1 ENKTKTGE
9 LVQQYIEGALNWAI
23 AKHYIAGNNA
33 ASLKGPL
40 QFLLPKVK
48 AFYVTKHHDA
58 LPWQEAGQFMAQL
71 RACADNTGRIE
82 AGSRSA
88 PGQATPRCKVCA
100 HPDRLAIEAAR
111 RGGASRSSRRSAR
124 AGTNLIG
131 TRDCGAA
138 RGSGPRRASRASA
151 IT

>member
-1 ENKTKTGE
+1 LAKAKDVTFRECAEGWMATNRITWTPRYADAVKRKFEMFVYPKLGDLPVQKFDMRGDGNSAVDLIHGVLKPIWENKTKTGE

-71 RACADNTGRIE
+71 RACADN
-82 AGSRSA
+82 
-88 PGQATPRCKVCA
+88 
-100 HPDRLAIEAAR
+100 
-111 RGGASRSSRRSAR
+111 
-124 AGTNLIG
+124 
-131 TRDCGAA
+131 
-138 RGSGPRRASRASA
+138 
-151 IT
+151 